1 MSAAGDA
8 CYITADSESE
18 CDLAAPSL
26 QLLRTLSRAPRSVK
40 QSAEL
45 RLLAPAGSIGAR
57 RDLILLLL
65 AQWKLQLVLS
75 DLHPDCTLVET
86 ALGVSGADG
95 VDGLRAVLASET
107 IRLRR
112 PRASELDDQSSS
124 ELDSMLADY
133 WAQKELVAKVQ
144 ADLDVLH
151 TRCLHAAQRAGRK
164 DLVRGVS
171 LERCEV

>member
-1 MSAAGDA
+1 MSSAAGDV
-8 CYITADSESE
+8 CCITADSESE
-18 CDLAAPSL
+18 CDLLAPSL

-45 RLLAPAGSIGAR
+45 RLLAPADSIGAR

-65 AQWKLQLVLS
+65 AQLKLQLVPT
-75 DLHPDCTLVET
+75 DLHPDCALVGT
-86 ALGVSGADG
+86 ALGVCGADD

-124 ELDSMLADY
+124 ELDSLMTEY
-133 WAQKELVAKVQ
+133 WAQKELTANVQ

-151 TRCLHAAQRAGRK
+151 TRCLHAAHRAGRK
-164 DLVRGVS
+164 DLVEKLV
-171 LERCEV
+171 